1 MNNKLYKKIGMTTGK
16 LRSLLVEKIK
26 IDDLSH
32 KEVITL
38 LCIVEIFD
46 NGNEVN
52 VKTLQDIF
60 KVKVSSVVQVLN
72 KLEIK
77 ELIIRKNSKVD
88 KRISILI
95 PTKKAIKIY
104 NIFCEESEK
113 FLLSAIDN
121 DLEFYHC
128 LDVLMKFNENLSS
141 KESITIKI

>member
-52 VKTLQDIF
+52 VKNFTRYF
-60 KVKVSSVVQVLN
+60 
-72 KLEIK
+72 
-77 ELIIRKNSKVD
+77 
-88 KRISILI
+88 
-95 PTKKAIKIY
+95 
-104 NIFCEESEK
+104 
-113 FLLSAIDN
+113 
-121 DLEFYHC
+121 
-128 LDVLMKFNENLSS
+128 
-141 KESITIKI
+141 